1 MPAPDRPHTDF
12 SVATAW
18 VRTALRQCAAL
29 DATRSLLPG
38 TKPVLVFAIRWAP
51 FGGPT
56 AEELFVNFGVTRQEF
71 IRMTGAAPAARRSDD
86 PRTSQLKQH
95 LLMLLTRAWRP
106 DCDAES
112 TPVTATSNRGDHTS

>member
-12 SVATAW
+12 AVATTW

-38 TKPVLVFAIRWAP
+38 TKPMLVFAIRWAP
-51 FGGPT
+51 FGGAT
-56 AEELFVNFGVTRQEF
+56 AEELFVNFGVTRQQF
-71 IRMTGAAPAARRSDD
+71 LRMTGAALAARRSDD

-95 LLMLLTRAWRP
+95 LLMLLTQAWRA
-106 DCDAES
+106 DRDAES
-112 TPVTATSNRGDHTS
+112 TPLTARPNGSDHAS